1 MSALF
6 CVSPVERK
14 CYVFVSLVAVAKTAA
29 EAVVAIMILALYT
42 TVIYRPESL
51 PKLLSYEL

>member
-29 EAVVAIMILALYT
+29 EAVVAIMNLALHK
-42 TVIYRPESL
+42 TVFYRHEPL